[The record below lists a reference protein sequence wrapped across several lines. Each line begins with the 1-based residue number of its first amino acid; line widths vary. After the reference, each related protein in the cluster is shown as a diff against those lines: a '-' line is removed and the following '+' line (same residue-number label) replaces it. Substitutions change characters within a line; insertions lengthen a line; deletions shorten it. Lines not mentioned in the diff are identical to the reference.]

1 MVKKYFLVV
10 SSTYICGLC
19 LLNSNLKVQI
29 LTLCCKLAWP
39 STQPFYKSFLVGF
52 QVVLIVVTVFMF

>member
-1 MVKKYFLVV
+1 MMKKDFLVV

-29 LTLCCKLAWP
+29 L
-39 STQPFYKSFLVGF
+39 LVGF